1 MEYNYTHGGDVYRN
15 PIEYDFSINVNP
27 LGMPLA
33 SIQAAHE
40 GIVLTGRY
48 PDYRA
53 EQLCRAIAKAKN
65 IPADRIIP
73 GNGAAELLYA
83 LGQTIPGK
91 ALTIAPTFT
100 GYAEAVAAGGGEMC
114 YAGWMADDSEGKQ
127 TADELAQETVLPKN
141 AENKY
146 DSETIIQR
154 LLAKLDASIRL
165 VFLSNPNN
173 PTGTLFTRE
182 QILRVLAKAE
192 AMQAYVCVDECFLP
206 FLEEKA
212 SYSMLPY
219 LAEQPRLLVLRAFT
233 KIYCMAGLRLGY
245 LTCGDAE
252 LQAKIRAKLQLWN
265 TSIPAQMAGIAALSD
280 TEYLAKTRENLL
292 AERAYLVPRLRE
304 LVVEVYDGY
313 GNFLLFRDEPDLKER
328 MLDKGVLIRACGDFE
343 GLDDTYF
350 RIGIRSH
357 SENQEFIRRL
367 ARVKGDTQ
375 WQNQS

>member
-15 PIEYDFSINVNP
+15 PIEYDFSIKVNP

-40 GIVLTGRY
+40 GVVLTGRY
-48 PDYRA
+48 PDYKA
-53 EQLCRAIAKAKN
+53 EQLCHAIAKAKQ

-73 GNGAAELLYA
+73 GNGAAELLYV
-83 LGQTIPGK
+83 LGQTIPEK

-100 GYAEAVAAGGGEMC
+100 GYAEAVAAGGGELT
-114 YAGWMADDSEGKQ
+114 YAS
-127 TADELAQETVLPKN
+127 DEQE
-141 AENKY
+141 
-146 DSETIIQR
+146 
-154 LLAKLDASIRL
+154 LLAKMDDSIRL
-165 VFLSNPNN
+165 VFLCNPNN

-192 AMQAYVCVDECFLP
+192 ALQAYVCVDECFLP
-206 FLEEKA
+206 FLEEEA

-219 LAEQPRLLVLRAFT
+219 LAKHPRLLVLRAFT

-245 LTCGDAE
+245 LACGDTE
-252 LQAKIRAKLQLWN
+252 LQSRIRAKLQPWN
-265 TSIPAQMAGIAALSD
+265 TSIPAQLAGIAALSD
-280 TEYLAKTRENLL
+280 TEYLAKTRENLQ

-304 LVVEVYDGY
+304 LVAEVYDGY

-328 MLDKGVLIRACGDFE
+328 MLEVGVLIRACGDFE

-367 ARVKGDTQ
+367 ARVK
-375 WQNQS
+375 NVVK

>member
-48 PDYRA
+48 PDYKA
-53 EQLCRAIAKAKN
+53 EQLCHAIAKAKQ

-91 ALTIAPTFT
+91 ALTLAPTFT
-100 GYAEAVAAGGGEMC
+100 GYAEAVAAGGGELT
-114 YAGWMADDSEGKQ
+114 YAS
-127 TADELAQETVLPKN
+127 DEQE
-141 AENKY
+141 
-146 DSETIIQR
+146 
-154 LLAKLDASIRL
+154 LLAKLDDSIRL
-165 VFLSNPNN
+165 VFLCNPNN

-206 FLEEKA
+206 FLEEEA

-219 LAEQPRLLVLRAFT
+219 LAKHPRLLVLRAFT

-245 LTCGDAE
+245 LACGDTE
-252 LQAKIRAKLQLWN
+252 LQSRIRAKLQPWN
-265 TSIPAQMAGIAALSD
+265 TSIPAQLAGIAALSD
-280 TEYLAKTRENLL
+280 TEYLAKTRENLQ

-304 LVVEVYDGY
+304 LVAEVYDGY

-328 MLDKGVLIRACGDFE
+328 MLEVGVLIRACGDFE

-367 ARVKGDTQ
+367 ARVK
-375 WQNQS
+375 NVVK

>member
-40 GIVLTGRY
+40 GVVLTGRY
-48 PDYRA
+48 PDYKA
-53 EQLCRAIAKAKN
+53 EQLCHAIAKAKQ

-73 GNGAAELLYA
+73 GNGAAELLYV
-83 LGQTIPGK
+83 LGQTIPEK

-100 GYAEAVAAGGGEMC
+100 GYAEAFAAGGGELT
-114 YAGWMADDSEGKQ
+114 YAS
-127 TADELAQETVLPKN
+127 DEQE
-141 AENKY
+141 
-146 DSETIIQR
+146 
-154 LLAKLDASIRL
+154 LLAKMDDSIRL
-165 VFLSNPNN
+165 VFLCNPNN

-192 AMQAYVCVDECFLP
+192 ALQAYVCVDECFLS
-206 FLEEKA
+206 FLEEEA
-212 SYSMLPY
+212 SHSMLPY
-219 LAEQPRLLVLRAFT
+219 LTKHPRLLVLRAFT

-245 LTCGDAE
+245 LACGDTE
-252 LQAKIRAKLQLWN
+252 LQSRIRAKLQPWN
-265 TSIPAQMAGIAALSD
+265 TSIPAQLAGIAALSD
-280 TEYLAKTRENLL
+280 TEYLAKTRENLQ

-304 LVVEVYDGY
+304 LVAEVYDGY

-328 MLDKGVLIRACGDFE
+328 MLEVGVLIRACGDFE

-367 ARVKGDTQ
+367 ARVK
-375 WQNQS
+375 NVVK

>member
-40 GIVLTGRY
+40 GVVLTGRY
-48 PDYRA
+48 PDYKA
-53 EQLCRAIAKAKN
+53 EQLCHAIAKAKQ

-73 GNGAAELLYA
+73 GNGAAELLYV
-83 LGQTIPGK
+83 LGQTIPEK

-100 GYAEAVAAGGGEMC
+100 GYAEAVAAGGGELT
-114 YAGWMADDSEGKQ
+114 YAS
-127 TADELAQETVLPKN
+127 DEQE
-141 AENKY
+141 
-146 DSETIIQR
+146 
-154 LLAKLDASIRL
+154 LLAKMDDSIRL
-165 VFLSNPNN
+165 VFLCNPNN

-206 FLEEKA
+206 FLEEEA

-219 LAEQPRLLVLRAFT
+219 LAKHPRLLVLRAFT

-245 LTCGDAE
+245 LACGDTE
-252 LQAKIRAKLQLWN
+252 LQSRIRAKLQPWN
-265 TSIPAQMAGIAALSD
+265 TSIPAQLAGIAALSD
-280 TEYLAKTRENLL
+280 TEYLAKTRENLQ

-304 LVVEVYDGY
+304 LVAEVYDGY

-328 MLDKGVLIRACGDFE
+328 MLEVGVLIRACGNFE

-367 ARVKGDTQ
+367 AHVK
-375 WQNQS
+375 NVVK

>member
-40 GIVLTGRY
+40 GVVLTGRY
-48 PDYRA
+48 PDYKA
-53 EQLCRAIAKAKN
+53 EQLCHAIAKAKQ

-100 GYAEAVAAGGGEMC
+100 GYAEAVAAGGGELT
-114 YAGWMADDSEGKQ
+114 YAS
-127 TADELAQETVLPKN
+127 DEQE
-141 AENKY
+141 
-146 DSETIIQR
+146 
-154 LLAKLDASIRL
+154 LLAKMDDSIRL
-165 VFLSNPNN
+165 VFLCNPNN

-206 FLEEKA
+206 FLEEEA

-219 LAEQPRLLVLRAFT
+219 LAKHPRLLVLRAFT

-245 LTCGDAE
+245 LACGDTE
-252 LQAKIRAKLQLWN
+252 LQSRIRAKLQPWN

-280 TEYLAKTRENLL
+280 TEYLAKTRENLQ

-304 LVVEVYDGY
+304 LVAEVYDGY

-328 MLDKGVLIRACGDFE
+328 MLEVGVLIRACGDFE

-367 ARVKGDTQ
+367 ARVK
-375 WQNQS
+375 NVVK

>member
-40 GIVLTGRY
+40 GVVLTGRY
-48 PDYRA
+48 PDYKA
-53 EQLCRAIAKAKN
+53 EQLCHAIAKAKQ

-73 GNGAAELLYA
+73 GNGAAELLYV
-83 LGQTIPGK
+83 LGQTIPEK

-100 GYAEAVAAGGGEMC
+100 GYAEAVAAGGGELT
-114 YAGWMADDSEGKQ
+114 YAS
-127 TADELAQETVLPKN
+127 DEQE
-141 AENKY
+141 
-146 DSETIIQR
+146 
-154 LLAKLDASIRL
+154 LLAKMDDSIRL
-165 VFLSNPNN
+165 VFLCNPNN

-206 FLEEKA
+206 FLEEED

-219 LAEQPRLLVLRAFT
+219 LAEHPRLLVLRAFT

-245 LTCGDAE
+245 LACGDTE
-252 LQAKIRAKLQLWN
+252 LQSRIRAKLQPWN
-265 TSIPAQMAGIAALSD
+265 TSIPAQLAGIAALSD
-280 TEYLAKTRENLL
+280 TEYLAKTRENLQ

-304 LVVEVYDGY
+304 LMAEVYDGY

-328 MLDKGVLIRACGDFE
+328 MLEVGVLIRACGDFE

-367 ARVKGDTQ
+367 ARVK
-375 WQNQS
+375 NVVKKLRFI

>member
-1 MEYNYTHGGDVYRN
+1 MEYNYTHGGDIYRN
-15 PIEYDFSINVNP
+15 PIEYDFSVNVNP

-48 PDYRA
+48 PDYKA
-53 EQLCRAIAKAKN
+53 EQLCNAIAKAKQV
-65 IPADRIIP
+65 PVERIIP

-83 LGQTIPGK
+83 LGQTIHGK

-114 YAGWMADDSEGKQ
+114 YAGNE
-127 TADELAQETVLPKN
+127 QE
-141 AENKY
+141 
-146 DSETIIQR
+146 
-154 LLAKLDASIRL
+154 LLAKLDDSIRL
-165 VFLSNPNN
+165 VFLCNPNN
-173 PTGTLFTRE
+173 PTGTLFMRE

-206 FLEEKA
+206 FLEEEA

-219 LAEQPRLLVLRAFT
+219 LAEHPRLLVLRAFT

-245 LTCGDAE
+245 LACGDAE
-252 LQAKIRAKLQLWN
+252 LQSRIRAKLQPWN

-280 TEYLAKTRENLL
+280 TEYLAKTRENLQ

-304 LVVEVYDGY
+304 LVAEVYDGY

-328 MLDKGVLIRACGDFE
+328 MLDVGVLIRVCDDFE

-367 ARVKGDTQ
+367 ARVKGDIQ

>member
-53 EQLCRAIAKAKN
+53 EQLCRAIAKAQN

-91 ALTIAPTFT
+91 ALAIAPTFT
-100 GYAEAVAAGGGEMC
+100 GYAEAVAAGGGEMS
-114 YAGWMADDSEGKQ
+114 YAGCEDADGGVDDMSGQDKLQ
-127 TADELAQETVLPKN
+127 F
-141 AENKY
+141 
-146 DSETIIQR
+146 DSETVIQH
-154 LLAKLDASIRL
+154 LLAKLDDSIRL
-165 VFLSNPNN
+165 VFLCNPNN

-206 FLEEKA
+206 FLEEEA
-212 SYSMLPY
+212 SYSMLHY
-219 LAEQPRLLVLRAFT
+219 LAKHPRLLVLRAFT

-245 LTCGDAE
+245 LACGDTE
-252 LQAKIRAKLQLWN
+252 LQSRIRAKLQPWN
-265 TSIPAQMAGIAALSD
+265 TSIPAQLAGIAALSD
-280 TEYLAKTRENLL
+280 TEYLAKTRENLQ

-304 LVVEVYDGY
+304 LMAEVYDGY

-328 MLDKGVLIRACGDFE
+328 MLEVGVLIRACGDFE

-367 ARVKGDTQ
+367 ARVKNGVKKT
-375 WQNQS
+375 

>member
-15 PIEYDFSINVNP
+15 PIEYDFSVNVNP

-100 GYAEAVAAGGGEMC
+100 GYAEAVAAGGGELC
-114 YAGWMADDSEGKQ
+114 YAGNE
-127 TADELAQETVLPKN
+127 QE
-141 AENKY
+141 
-146 DSETIIQR
+146 
-154 LLAKLDASIRL
+154 LLAKLDDSIRL
-165 VFLSNPNN
+165 VFLCNPNN

-192 AMQAYVCVDECFLP
+192 ALQAYVCVDECFLP
-206 FLEEKA
+206 FLEEEA

-219 LAEQPRLLVLRAFT
+219 LAEHPRLLVLRAFT

-245 LTCGDAE
+245 LVCGEAE
-252 LQAKIRAKLQLWN
+252 LQSKIRAKLQPWN

-280 TEYLAKTRENLL
+280 TEYLAKTRENLQ

-304 LVVEVYDGY
+304 LVAEVYDGY

-328 MLDKGVLIRACGDFE
+328 MLDVGVLIRVCDDFE

-367 ARVKGDTQ
+367 ARAKGDTK

>member
-40 GIVLTGRY
+40 GVVLTGRY
-48 PDYRA
+48 PDYKA
-53 EQLCRAIAKAKN
+53 EQLCHAIAKAKQ

-73 GNGAAELLYA
+73 GNGAAELLYV
-83 LGQTIPGK
+83 LGQTIPEK

-100 GYAEAVAAGGGEMC
+100 GYAEAVAAGGGELT
-114 YAGWMADDSEGKQ
+114 YAS
-127 TADELAQETVLPKN
+127 DEQE
-141 AENKY
+141 
-146 DSETIIQR
+146 
-154 LLAKLDASIRL
+154 LLAKMDDSIRL
-165 VFLSNPNN
+165 VFLCNPNN
-173 PTGTLFTRE
+173 PTGTLLTRE

-206 FLEEKA
+206 FLEEEA
-212 SYSMLPY
+212 SHSMLPY
-219 LAEQPRLLVLRAFT
+219 LTKHTRLLVLRAFT

-245 LTCGDAE
+245 LACGDTE
-252 LQAKIRAKLQLWN
+252 LQSRIRAKLQPWN
-265 TSIPAQMAGIAALSD
+265 TSIPAQLAGIAALSD
-280 TEYLAKTRENLL
+280 TEYLAKTRENLQ

-304 LVVEVYDGY
+304 LVAEVYDGY

-328 MLDKGVLIRACGDFE
+328 MLEVGVLIRACGDFE

-367 ARVKGDTQ
+367 ARVK
-375 WQNQS
+375 NVVK

>member
-53 EQLCRAIAKAKN
+53 EQLCRAIAKAQN

-91 ALTIAPTFT
+91 ALAIAPTFT
-100 GYAEAVAAGGGEMC
+100 GYAEAVAAGGGEMS
-114 YAGWMADDSEGKQ
+114 YAGNEQ
-127 TADELAQETVLPKN
+127 ELIE
-141 AENKY
+141 
-146 DSETIIQR
+146 
-154 LLAKLDASIRL
+154 KLDDSIRL
-165 VFLSNPNN
+165 VFLCNPNN

-206 FLEEKA
+206 FLEEEA

-219 LAEQPRLLVLRAFT
+219 LAKHPRLLVLRAFT

-245 LTCGDAE
+245 LACGDAE
-252 LQAKIRAKLQLWN
+252 LQSRIRAKLQPWN
-265 TSIPAQMAGIAALSD
+265 TSIPAQLAGIAALSD
-280 TEYLAKTRENLL
+280 TEYLAKTRENLQ

-304 LVVEVYDGY
+304 LVAEVYDGY

-328 MLDKGVLIRACGDFE
+328 MLEVGVLIRACGDFE

-367 ARVKGDTQ
+367 ARVK
-375 WQNQS
+375 NVVKKLRFI

>member
-40 GIVLTGRY
+40 GVVLTGRY
-48 PDYRA
+48 PDYKA
-53 EQLCRAIAKAKN
+53 EQLCHAIAKAKQ

-73 GNGAAELLYA
+73 GNGAAELLYV
-83 LGQTIPGK
+83 LGQTIPEK

-100 GYAEAVAAGGGEMC
+100 GYAEAVAAGGGELT
-114 YAGWMADDSEGKQ
+114 YAS
-127 TADELAQETVLPKN
+127 DEQE
-141 AENKY
+141 
-146 DSETIIQR
+146 
-154 LLAKLDASIRL
+154 LLAKMDDSIRL
-165 VFLSNPNN
+165 VFLCNPNN

-206 FLEEKA
+206 FLEEEA

-219 LAEQPRLLVLRAFT
+219 LAKHPRLLVLRAFT

-245 LTCGDAE
+245 LACGDTE
-252 LQAKIRAKLQLWN
+252 LQSRIRAKLQPWN

-280 TEYLAKTRENLL
+280 TEYLAKTRENLQ

-304 LVVEVYDGY
+304 LVAEVYDGY

-328 MLDKGVLIRACGDFE
+328 MLDVGVLIRACGDFE

-367 ARVKGDTQ
+367 ARVK
-375 WQNQS
+375 NVVK

>member
-40 GIVLTGRY
+40 GVVLTGRY
-48 PDYRA
+48 PDYKA
-53 EQLCRAIAKAKN
+53 EQLCHAIAKAKQ

-73 GNGAAELLYA
+73 GNGAAELLYV
-83 LGQTIPGK
+83 LGQTIPEK

-100 GYAEAVAAGGGEMC
+100 GYAEAVAAGGGELT
-114 YAGWMADDSEGKQ
+114 YAS
-127 TADELAQETVLPKN
+127 DEQE
-141 AENKY
+141 
-146 DSETIIQR
+146 
-154 LLAKLDASIRL
+154 LLAKMDDSIRL
-165 VFLSNPNN
+165 VFLCNPNN

-182 QILRVLAKAE
+182 QILRILAKAE
-192 AMQAYVCVDECFLP
+192 ALQAYVCVDECFLS
-206 FLEEKA
+206 FLEEEDL
-212 SYSMLPY
+212 YSMLPY
-219 LAEQPRLLVLRAFT
+219 LAEHPRLLVLRAFT

-245 LTCGDAE
+245 LACGDTE
-252 LQAKIRAKLQLWN
+252 LQSRIRAKLQPWN
-265 TSIPAQMAGIAALSD
+265 TSIPAQLAGIAALSD
-280 TEYLAKTRENLL
+280 TEYLAKTRENLQ

-304 LVVEVYDGY
+304 LVAEVYDGY

-328 MLDKGVLIRACGDFE
+328 MLEVGVLIRACGDFE

-367 ARVKGDTQ
+367 ARVK
-375 WQNQS
+375 NVVK

>member
-1 MEYNYTHGGDVYRN
+1 MGYNYTHGGDVYRN

-48 PDYRA
+48 PDYKA
-53 EQLCRAIAKAKN
+53 EQLCHAIAKAKQ

-91 ALTIAPTFT
+91 KALTIAPTFT
-100 GYAEAVAAGGGEMC
+100 GYAEAIAAGGGEMS
-114 YAGWMADDSEGKQ
+114 YAGCEDADGRA
-127 TADELAQETVLPKN
+127 ADMDGQDKLQF
-141 AENKY
+141 
-146 DSETIIQR
+146 DSETVIQC
-154 LLAKLDASIRL
+154 LLAKLDDSIRL
-165 VFLSNPNN
+165 VFLCNPNN

-192 AMQAYVCVDECFLP
+192 ALQAYVCVDECFLS
-206 FLEEKA
+206 FLEEEA
-212 SYSMLPY
+212 SHSMLPY
-219 LAEQPRLLVLRAFT
+219 LTKHPRLLVLRAFT

-245 LTCGDAE
+245 LACGDTE
-252 LQAKIRAKLQLWN
+252 LQSRIRAKLQPWN
-265 TSIPAQMAGIAALSD
+265 TSIPAQLAGIAALSD
-280 TEYLAKTRENLL
+280 TEYLAKTRENLQ

-304 LVVEVYDGY
+304 LVAEVYDGY

-328 MLDKGVLIRACGDFE
+328 MLEVGVLIRACGDFE

-367 ARVKGDTQ
+367 ARVK
-375 WQNQS
+375 NVVK

>member
-40 GIVLTGRY
+40 GVVLTGRY
-48 PDYRA
+48 PDYKA
-53 EQLCRAIAKAKN
+53 EQLCHAIAKAKQ

-73 GNGAAELLYA
+73 GNGAAELLYV
-83 LGQTIPGK
+83 LGQTIPEK

-100 GYAEAVAAGGGEMC
+100 GYAEAVAAGGGELT
-114 YAGWMADDSEGKQ
+114 YAS
-127 TADELAQETVLPKN
+127 DEQE
-141 AENKY
+141 
-146 DSETIIQR
+146 
-154 LLAKLDASIRL
+154 LLAKLDDSIRL
-165 VFLSNPNN
+165 VFLCNPNN

-206 FLEEKA
+206 FLEEEA

-219 LAEQPRLLVLRAFT
+219 LAKHPRLLVLRAFT

-245 LTCGDAE
+245 LACGDTE
-252 LQAKIRAKLQLWN
+252 LQSRIRAKLQPWN
-265 TSIPAQMAGIAALSD
+265 TSIPAQLAGIAALSD
-280 TEYLAKTRENLL
+280 TEYLAKTRENLQ

-304 LVVEVYDGY
+304 LVAEVYDGY

-328 MLDKGVLIRACGDFE
+328 MLEVGVLIRACGDFE

-367 ARVKGDTQ
+367 VRVKGDTK

>member
-53 EQLCRAIAKAKN
+53 EQLCRAIAKAQN

-91 ALTIAPTFT
+91 ALAIAPTFT
-100 GYAEAVAAGGGEMC
+100 GYAEAVAAGGGELT
-114 YAGWMADDSEGKQ
+114 YAS
-127 TADELAQETVLPKN
+127 DEQE
-141 AENKY
+141 
-146 DSETIIQR
+146 
-154 LLAKLDASIRL
+154 LLAKMDDSIRL
-165 VFLSNPNN
+165 VFLCNPNN

-192 AMQAYVCVDECFLP
+192 ALQAYVCVDECFLP
-206 FLEEKA
+206 FLEEEA

-219 LAEQPRLLVLRAFT
+219 LAKHPRLLVLRAFT

-245 LTCGDAE
+245 LACGDTE
-252 LQAKIRAKLQLWN
+252 LQSRIRAKLQPWN
-265 TSIPAQMAGIAALSD
+265 TSIPAQLAGIAALSD
-280 TEYLAKTRENLL
+280 TEYLAKTRENLQ

-304 LVVEVYDGY
+304 LVAEVYDGY

-328 MLDKGVLIRACGDFE
+328 MLEVGVLIRACGDFE

-367 ARVKGDTQ
+367 ARVK
-375 WQNQS
+375 NVVK

>member
-40 GIVLTGRY
+40 GVVLTGRY
-48 PDYRA
+48 PDYKA
-53 EQLCRAIAKAKN
+53 EQLCHAIAKAKQ

-100 GYAEAVAAGGGEMC
+100 GYAEAVAAGGGELT
-114 YAGWMADDSEGKQ
+114 YAS
-127 TADELAQETVLPKN
+127 DEQE
-141 AENKY
+141 
-146 DSETIIQR
+146 
-154 LLAKLDASIRL
+154 LLAKMDDSIRL
-165 VFLSNPNN
+165 VFLCNPNN

-206 FLEEKA
+206 FLEEEA

-219 LAEQPRLLVLRAFT
+219 LAKHPRLLVLRAFT

-245 LTCGDAE
+245 LACGDTE
-252 LQAKIRAKLQLWN
+252 LQSEIRARIQPWN

-280 TEYLAKTRENLL
+280 TEYLAKTRENLQ

-304 LVVEVYDGY
+304 LVAEVYDGY
-313 GNFLLFRDEPDLKER
+313 GNFLLFRDETDLKEQ
-328 MLDKGVLIRACGDFE
+328 MLDVGVLIRACDDFA

-367 ARVKGDTQ
+367 ARVKYVVK
-375 WQNQS
+375 

>member
-40 GIVLTGRY
+40 GVVLTGRY
-48 PDYRA
+48 PDYKA
-53 EQLCRAIAKAKN
+53 EQLCHAIAKAKQ

-73 GNGAAELLYA
+73 GNGAAELLYV
-83 LGQTIPGK
+83 LGQTIPEK

-100 GYAEAVAAGGGEMC
+100 GYAEAVAAGGGELT
-114 YAGWMADDSEGKQ
+114 YAS
-127 TADELAQETVLPKN
+127 DEQE
-141 AENKY
+141 
-146 DSETIIQR
+146 
-154 LLAKLDASIRL
+154 LLAKMDDSIRL
-165 VFLSNPNN
+165 VFLCNPNN

-206 FLEEKA
+206 FLEEEA

-219 LAEQPRLLVLRAFT
+219 LAKHPRLLVLRAFT

-245 LTCGDAE
+245 LACGDTE
-252 LQAKIRAKLQLWN
+252 LQSRIRAKLQPWN

-280 TEYLAKTRENLL
+280 TEYLAKTRENLQ

-304 LVVEVYDGY
+304 LVAEVYDGY
-313 GNFLLFRDEPDLKER
+313 GNFLLFHDEPDLKER
-328 MLDKGVLIRACGDFE
+328 MLEVGVLIRACGDFE

-367 ARVKGDTQ
+367 AHVK
-375 WQNQS
+375 NVVK

>member
-1 MEYNYTHGGDVYRN
+1 MEHSYTHGGDVYRN

-73 GNGAAELLYA
+73 GNGAAELLFA

-91 ALTIAPTFT
+91 ALTLAPTFT
-100 GYAEAVAAGGGEMC
+100 GYAEAVAAGGGEMS
-114 YAGWMADDSEGKQ
+114 YAGCEDADMDGQ
-127 TADELAQETVLPKN
+127 DRLQL
-141 AENKY
+141 
-146 DSETIIQR
+146 DSETVIQR
-154 LLAKLDASIRL
+154 LLVKLDDSIRL
-165 VFLSNPNN
+165 VFLCNPNN
-173 PTGTLFTRE
+173 PTGTLFTRD

-206 FLEEKA
+206 FLEEEA
-212 SYSMLPY
+212 EYSMLPY
-219 LAEQPRLLVLRAFT
+219 LSEHPRLLVLRAFT

-245 LTCGDAE
+245 LACGDAD
-252 LQAKIRAKLQLWN
+252 LQSKIRSKIQPWN

-280 TEYLAKTRENLL
+280 TEYLAKTRENLQ
-292 AERAYLVPRLRE
+292 AERMYLVPRLRE
-304 LVVEVYDGY
+304 LVAEVYDGY

-328 MLDKGVLIRACGDFE
+328 MLDMGVLIRVCDDFE
-343 GLDDTYF
+343 GLGNTYF

-367 ARVKGDTQ
+367 IRVKGDTQ
-375 WQNQS
+375 WQNQL

>member
-40 GIVLTGRY
+40 GVVLTGRY
-48 PDYRA
+48 PDYKA
-53 EQLCRAIAKAKN
+53 EQLCHAIAKAKQ

-73 GNGAAELLYA
+73 GNGAAELLYV
-83 LGQTIPGK
+83 LGQTIPEK

-100 GYAEAVAAGGGEMC
+100 GYTEAVAAGGGELT
-114 YAGWMADDSEGKQ
+114 YAS
-127 TADELAQETVLPKN
+127 DEQE
-141 AENKY
+141 
-146 DSETIIQR
+146 
-154 LLAKLDASIRL
+154 LLAKMDDSIRL
-165 VFLSNPNN
+165 VFLCNPNN

-206 FLEEKA
+206 FLEEEA

-219 LAEQPRLLVLRAFT
+219 LTKHPRLLVLRAFT

-245 LTCGDAE
+245 LACGDTE
-252 LQAKIRAKLQLWN
+252 LQSRIRAKLQPWN
-265 TSIPAQMAGIAALSD
+265 TSIPAQQAGIAALSD
-280 TEYLAKTRENLL
+280 TEYLAKTRENLQ

-304 LVVEVYDGY
+304 LVAEVYDGY

-328 MLDKGVLIRACGDFE
+328 MLEVGVLIRACGDFE

-367 ARVKGDTQ
+367 ARVK
-375 WQNQS
+375 NVVK

>member
-40 GIVLTGRY
+40 GVVLTGRY
-48 PDYRA
+48 PDYKA
-53 EQLCRAIAKAKN
+53 EQLCHAIAKAKQ

-73 GNGAAELLYA
+73 GNGAAELLYV
-83 LGQTIPGK
+83 LGQTIPEK

-100 GYAEAVAAGGGEMC
+100 GYAEAVAAGGGELT
-114 YAGWMADDSEGKQ
+114 YAS
-127 TADELAQETVLPKN
+127 DEQE
-141 AENKY
+141 
-146 DSETIIQR
+146 
-154 LLAKLDASIRL
+154 LLAKMDDSIRL
-165 VFLSNPNN
+165 VFLCNPNN

-192 AMQAYVCVDECFLP
+192 ALQAYVCVDECFLP
-206 FLEEKA
+206 FLEEEA

-219 LAEQPRLLVLRAFT
+219 LAKHPRLLVLRAFT

-245 LTCGDAE
+245 LACGAPE
-252 LQAKIRAKLQLWN
+252 LQSKIRTKLQPWN

-280 TEYLAKTRENLL
+280 TEYLAKTRENLQ

-304 LVVEVYDGY
+304 LVAEVYDGY

-328 MLDKGVLIRACGDFE
+328 MLEVGVLIRACGDFE

-367 ARVKGDTQ
+367 TRVK
-375 WQNQS
+375 NVVK

>member
-53 EQLCRAIAKAKN
+53 EQLCRAIAKAQN

-73 GNGAAELLYA
+73 GNGAAELLYV
-83 LGQTIPGK
+83 LGQTIPEK

-100 GYAEAVAAGGGEMC
+100 GYAEAVAAGGGELT
-114 YAGWMADDSEGKQ
+114 YAS
-127 TADELAQETVLPKN
+127 DEQE
-141 AENKY
+141 
-146 DSETIIQR
+146 
-154 LLAKLDASIRL
+154 LLAKMDDSIRL
-165 VFLSNPNN
+165 VFLCNPNN

-192 AMQAYVCVDECFLP
+192 ALQAYVCVDECFLP
-206 FLEEKA
+206 FLEEEA

-219 LAEQPRLLVLRAFT
+219 LAKHPRLLVLRAFT

-245 LTCGDAE
+245 LACGDTE
-252 LQAKIRAKLQLWN
+252 LQSRIRAKLQPWN
-265 TSIPAQMAGIAALSD
+265 TSIPAQLAGIAALSD
-280 TEYLAKTRENLL
+280 TEYLAKTRENLQ

-304 LVVEVYDGY
+304 LVAEVYDGY

-328 MLDKGVLIRACGDFE
+328 MLEVGVLIRACGDFE

-367 ARVKGDTQ
+367 ARVK
-375 WQNQS
+375 NVVK

>member
-40 GIVLTGRY
+40 GVVLTGRY
-48 PDYRA
+48 PDYKA
-53 EQLCRAIAKAKN
+53 EQLCHAIAKAKQ

-100 GYAEAVAAGGGEMC
+100 GYAEAVAAGGGEMS
-114 YAGWMADDSEGKQ
+114 YAGCEDADGRA
-127 TADELAQETVLPKN
+127 ADMDGQDKLQF
-141 AENKY
+141 
-146 DSETIIQR
+146 DSETVIQR
-154 LLAKLDASIRL
+154 LLEKLDDSIRL
-165 VFLSNPNN
+165 VFLCNPNN

-192 AMQAYVCVDECFLP
+192 ALQAYVCVDECFLP
-206 FLEEKA
+206 FLEEEDL
-212 SYSMLPY
+212 YSMLPY
-219 LAEQPRLLVLRAFT
+219 LAEYPRLLVLRAFT

-245 LTCGDAE
+245 LACGDAE
-252 LQAKIRAKLQLWN
+252 LQSRIRAKLQPWN
-265 TSIPAQMAGIAALSD
+265 TSIPAQMAGIASLSD
-280 TEYLAKTRENLL
+280 TEYLAKTRENLQV
-292 AERAYLVPRLRE
+292 ERAYLVPRLRE
-304 LVVEVYDGY
+304 LVTEVYDGY

-328 MLDKGVLIRACGDFE
+328 MLDVGVLIRVCNDFE

-367 ARVKGDTQ
+367 VRVKGDTK

>member
-40 GIVLTGRY
+40 GVVLTGRY
-48 PDYRA
+48 PDYKA
-53 EQLCRAIAKAKN
+53 EKLCHAIAKAKQ

-100 GYAEAVAAGGGEMC
+100 GYAEAAAAGGGELT
-114 YAGWMADDSEGKQ
+114 YAS
-127 TADELAQETVLPKN
+127 DEQE
-141 AENKY
+141 
-146 DSETIIQR
+146 
-154 LLAKLDASIRL
+154 LLAKLDDSIRL
-165 VFLSNPNN
+165 VFLCNPNN

-206 FLEEKA
+206 FLEEEA

-219 LAEQPRLLVLRAFT
+219 LAKHPQLLVLRAFT

-245 LTCGDAE
+245 LACGDTE
-252 LQAKIRAKLQLWN
+252 LQSRIRAKLQPWN
-265 TSIPAQMAGIAALSD
+265 TSIPAQLAGIAALSD
-280 TEYLAKTRENLL
+280 TEYLAKTRENLQ

-304 LVVEVYDGY
+304 LVAEVYDGY

-328 MLDKGVLIRACGDFE
+328 MLEVGVLIRACGDFE

-367 ARVKGDTQ
+367 TRVK
-375 WQNQS
+375 NVVK

>member
-48 PDYRA
+48 PDYKA
-53 EQLCRAIAKAKN
+53 EQLCHAIAKAKQ

-91 ALTIAPTFT
+91 KALTIAPTFT
-100 GYAEAVAAGGGEMC
+100 GYAEAVAAGGGELT
-114 YAGWMADDSEGKQ
+114 YAS
-127 TADELAQETVLPKN
+127 DEQE
-141 AENKY
+141 
-146 DSETIIQR
+146 
-154 LLAKLDASIRL
+154 LLAKMDDSIRL
-165 VFLSNPNN
+165 VFLCNPNN

-192 AMQAYVCVDECFLP
+192 ALQAYVCVDECFLS
-206 FLEEKA
+206 FLEEEA
-212 SYSMLPY
+212 SHSMLPY
-219 LAEQPRLLVLRAFT
+219 LTKHPRLLVLRAFT

-245 LTCGDAE
+245 LACGDTE
-252 LQAKIRAKLQLWN
+252 LQSRIRAKLQPWN
-265 TSIPAQMAGIAALSD
+265 TSIPAQLAGIAALSD
-280 TEYLAKTRENLL
+280 TEYLAKTRENLQ

-304 LVVEVYDGY
+304 LVAEVYDGY

-328 MLDKGVLIRACGDFE
+328 MLEVGVLIRACGDFE

-367 ARVKGDTQ
+367 ARVK
-375 WQNQS
+375 NVVK

>member
-40 GIVLTGRY
+40 GVVLTGRY
-48 PDYRA
+48 PDYKA
-53 EQLCRAIAKAKN
+53 EQLCHAIAKAKQ

-73 GNGAAELLYA
+73 GNGAAELLYV
-83 LGQTIPGK
+83 LGQTIPEK

-100 GYAEAVAAGGGEMC
+100 GYAEAVAAGGGELT
-114 YAGWMADDSEGKQ
+114 YAS
-127 TADELAQETVLPKN
+127 DEQE
-141 AENKY
+141 
-146 DSETIIQR
+146 
-154 LLAKLDASIRL
+154 LLAKMDDSIRL
-165 VFLSNPNN
+165 VFLCNPNN

-192 AMQAYVCVDECFLP
+192 ALQAYVCVDECFLP
-206 FLEEKA
+206 FLEEEA

-219 LAEQPRLLVLRAFT
+219 LAKHPRLLVLRAFT

-245 LTCGDAE
+245 LACGDTE
-252 LQAKIRAKLQLWN
+252 LQSRIRAKLQPWN

-280 TEYLAKTRENLL
+280 TEYLAKTRENLQ

-304 LVVEVYDGY
+304 LVAEVYDGY

-328 MLDKGVLIRACGDFE
+328 MLEVGVLIRACGDFE

-367 ARVKGDTQ
+367 TRVK
-375 WQNQS
+375 NVVK